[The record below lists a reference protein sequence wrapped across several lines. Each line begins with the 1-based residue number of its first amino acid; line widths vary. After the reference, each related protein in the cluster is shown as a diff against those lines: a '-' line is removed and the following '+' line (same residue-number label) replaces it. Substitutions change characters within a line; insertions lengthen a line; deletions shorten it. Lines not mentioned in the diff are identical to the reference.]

1 MMFLSKSKTRAVH
14 HYHDEREKDNKGDDG
29 EASTSLTVW
38 TKSLVYSCSGFTVI
52 GSDGGLAYRV
62 DNYTGRPDQTILM
75 DGSGN
80 PIFTICRRKKL
91 RLLDYWL
98 VYEGEVCKHS
108 NNDMQKPMFCV
119 RKNMRRLRQTKVDD
133 VVAYVYCGVSE
144 NRCMYVVEGSFTHR
158 SCKILDESRR
168 VVAEIRKKEGLP
180 KGASFG
186 LEVFHLI
193 IKPDFHCRFAMAIVL
208 LLDQMYS

>member
-1 MMFLSKSKTRAVH
+1 MIFLSKSKSRTVH
-14 HYHDEREKDNKGDDG
+14 HYHDESGDDG

-80 PIFTICRRKKL
+80 PIFTICRRKK
-91 RLLDYWL
+91 
-98 VYEGEVCKHS
+98 
-108 NNDMQKPMFCV
+108 PMFCV
-119 RKNMRRLRQTKVDD
+119 RKNNMRLRQTKVDD
-133 VVAYVYCGVSE
+133 VVAYVYCGILE

-168 VVAEIRKKEGLP
+168 VVAEIKKKEAMP

-193 IKPDFHCRFAMAIVL
+193 IKPGFHCKFAMAIVL
-208 LLDQMYS
+208 LLDQMYSY

>member
-1 MMFLSKSKTRAVH
+1 MIFLSKSKSRTVH
-14 HYHDEREKDNKGDDG
+14 HYHDESGDDG

-98 VYEGEVCKHS
+98 VYEGEF
-108 NNDMQKPMFCV
+108 DMKSPQKPMFCV
-119 RKNMRRLRQTKVDD
+119 RKNNMRLRQTKVDD
-133 VVAYVYCGVSE
+133 VVAYVYCGILE

-168 VVAEIRKKEGLP
+168 VVAEIKKKEAMP

-193 IKPDFHCRFAMAIVL
+193 IKPGFHCKFAMAIVL
-208 LLDQMYS
+208 LLDQMYSY